1 MLIRVTDSVKLV
13 VKLLKHN
20 CRIPES
26 HMNKPHSLYIGLMSG
41 TSLDG
46 IDAVLAKIGP
56 NGETSALDAVSATFS
71 PELRKALFELQ
82 TPGPNELHREKQAG
96 NALALA
102 YAEAVDQLLKKSRLQ
117 PSDITAIGAH
127 GQTVRH
133 QPHLGDMAYTHQT
146 LNPALL
152 AEKTCIDVIADF
164 RSRDLAAGGHGAPLV
179 PAFHA
184 QQFVEDQNL
193 AILNIG
199 GIANLTLLPKNG
211 EVTGFDSGPGNMLM
225 DAWIHEHQGN
235 AFDENGNWALQ
246 GKVNEALLTKMLADA
261 FFTKAP
267 PKSTGRDDFHLA
279 WLQEKIGA
287 DNYLCEDVQATLLHL
302 TAHSAL
308 GALARHALQTQKL
321 IVCGG
326 GARNNALMNVLKV
339 KSQNFFK
346 QPLEIT
352 TSDSAGIDPQ
362 LVEGLAFAWLAWA
375 HKEKRPANLPA
386 VTGAKGPRILGAC
399 YPA

>member
-1 MLIRVTDSVKLV
+1 
-13 VKLLKHN
+13 
-20 CRIPES
+20 
-26 HMNKPHSLYIGLMSG
+26 MNKPHSLYIGLMSG

-46 IDAVLAKIGP
+46 IDAVLAKIGS
-56 NGETSALDAVSATFS
+56 NGEASALEAVGLPFT
-71 PELRKALFELQ
+71 PELRKALSELQ
-82 TPGPNELHREKQAG
+82 SPGPNELHREKQAG

-102 YAEAVDQLLKKSRLQ
+102 YAEAVSQLLKKAKLQ

-127 GQTVRH
+127 GQTIRH
-133 QPHLGDMAYTHQT
+133 QPQLGNMAYTHQT
-146 LNPALL
+146 LNPSLL
-152 AEKTCIDVIADF
+152 AEKTGIDVIADF

-184 QQFVEDQNL
+184 QQFVEDKNL

-211 EVTGFDSGPGNMLM
+211 EVTGFDTGPGNMLM
-225 DAWIHEHQGN
+225 DAWIHERQGN
-235 AFDENGNWALQ
+235 AFDENGAWALQ
-246 GKVNEALLTKMLADA
+246 GKANEALLKKMLADN
-261 FFTKAP
+261 FFAKVP
-267 PKSTGRDDFHLA
+267 PKSTGRDDFHLG
-279 WLQEKIGA
+279 WLQEKIGSE
-287 DNYLCEDVQATLLHL
+287 NYLCEDVQATLLHL

-308 GALARHALQTQKL
+308 ESLARHAPQTQKL

-326 GARNNALMNVLKV
+326 GARNNALMNLLKV
-339 KSQNFFK
+339 KSQSFFK
-346 QPLEIT
+346 QAPEIT
-352 TSDSAGIDPQ
+352 TSESSGIDPQ

>member
-1 MLIRVTDSVKLV
+1 
-13 VKLLKHN
+13 
-20 CRIPES
+20 
-26 HMNKPHSLYIGLMSG
+26 MNKPHSLYIGLMSG

-56 NGETSALDAVSATFS
+56 NGEASAQDAVSKPFA
-71 PELRKALFELQ
+71 PELRKDLFELQ
-82 TPGPNELHREKQAG
+82 TPGPNELHREKQAAC
-96 NALALA
+96 ALALA
-102 YAEAVDQLLKKSRLQ
+102 YAETVKELLKKANLQ

-127 GQTVRH
+127 GQTIRH
-133 QPHLGDMAYTHQT
+133 QPHLGDLAYTHQT

-152 AEKTCIDVIADF
+152 AEKTGIDVIADF

-184 QQFVEDQNL
+184 QQFAAAEDI

-199 GIANLTLLPKNG
+199 GIANLTLLSKDG
-211 EVTGFDSGPGNMLM
+211 EVTGFDCGPGNLLM
-225 DAWIHEHQGN
+225 DAWIQEHQGN

-246 GKVNEALLTKMLADA
+246 GKVNEVLLAKMLADS
-261 FFTKAP
+261 FFAKAP
-267 PKSTGRDDFHLA
+267 PKSTGRDDFHMY
-279 WLQEKIGA
+279 WLQENIGQ
-287 DNYLCEDVQATLLHL
+287 DNHHAEDVQATLLHL
-302 TAHSAL
+302 TAQSAL
-308 GALARHALQTQKL
+308 EALLRYAPQTHKL

-326 GARNNALMNVLKV
+326 GARNKALMNLLKV
-339 KSQNFFK
+339 KAQYMFK
-346 QPLEIT
+346 HPLEIM
-352 TSDSAGIDPQ
+352 TSDNAGIDPQ

-375 HKEKRPANLPA
+375 YKEKRPANLPA

>member
-1 MLIRVTDSVKLV
+1 
-13 VKLLKHN
+13 
-20 CRIPES
+20 
-26 HMNKPHSLYIGLMSG
+26 MNKPHYLYIGLMSG

-56 NGETSALDAVSATFS
+56 NGETSAQAAVSTPFS
-71 PELRKALFELQ
+71 PELRSALFELQ
-82 TPGPNELHREKQAG
+82 SPGTNELHREKQAG

-102 YAEAVDQLLKKSRLQ
+102 YAETVRQLLKKANLK
-117 PSDITAIGAH
+117 PSDIAAIGAH
-127 GQTVRH
+127 GQTIRH

-146 LNPALL
+146 LNAALL
-152 AEKTCIDVIADF
+152 AEKTGIDVIADF

-184 QQFVEDQNL
+184 QQFTSSENL

-211 EVTGFDSGPGNMLM
+211 EVTGFDCGPGNMLM
-225 DAWIHEHQGN
+225 DAWITKHQE
-235 AFDENGNWALQ
+235 ASFDENGTWALQ
-246 GKVNEALLTKMLADA
+246 GNVNEALLQAMLSDS

-279 WLQEKIGA
+279 WLQEKLGSSNHHA
-287 DNYLCEDVQATLLHL
+287 EDVQATLLHL
-302 TAHSAL
+302 TAQSAL
-308 GALARHALQTQKL
+308 EALVRHAPQTQKL

-326 GARNNALMNVLKV
+326 GAKNNALMNLLKV
-339 KSQNFFK
+339 KAQHFYK
-346 QPLEIT
+346 QPLEIS
-352 TSDSAGIDPQ
+352 TSDAAGIDPQ